1 MGQES
6 ESVDWNWKYGSTRD
20 PEEHSKHHVELY
32 RAVHNLKADV
42 ENLKLVQTNQIQ
54 EFFDEVDAVRRS
66 VAEIPDL
73 KSLIL
78 SQGYHLAH
86 QQREID
92 HLRRA
97 LRKLEHKQPLEPVFL
112 AVFPLQRIQTMP
124 NTITYALIA
133 AVSFIEADGSTGF
146 YGLQPQTIAAQ
157 PATDTTPAFPA
168 VTIKPFDD
176 QHPQP
181 ANFPAGVEFTT
192 EGDGT
197 YTPPATADG
206 TAGTLVVIAGD
217 QIKDVVIATDAAD
230 NLTGEF
236 DFQAPPIIPL
246 VASGLQVFP
255 LPPTTTT
262 TP

>member
-1 MGQES
+1 
-6 ESVDWNWKYGSTRD
+6 
-20 PEEHSKHHVELY
+20 
-32 RAVHNLKADV
+32 
-42 ENLKLVQTNQIQ
+42 
-54 EFFDEVDAVRRS
+54 
-66 VAEIPDL
+66 
-73 KSLIL
+73 
-78 SQGYHLAH
+78 
-86 QQREID
+86 
-92 HLRRA
+92 
-97 LRKLEHKQPLEPVFL
+97 
-112 AVFPLQRIQTMP
+112 MP

-168 VTIKPFDD
+168 VTIKPFDE

-206 TAGTLVVIAGD
+206 TAGTLVVTAGD

-255 LPPTTTT
+255 LPPTTAT